1 MISCTEFIPAYSEL
15 FSYLEEKHGREE
27 VDRFWKYLFAPT
39 GSGIPLINY
48 VRKEGIK
55 GCFTYWAGSLNE
67 EAADFKMYLNEKA
80 GWFMLQMNQ
89 CPSKGRL
96 LILKDEIGIVPYRD
110 YCLHCDSYRSAIE
123 AVGLGYIYN
132 FAGVDKASCSLLIYD
147 PKVFDGRVI
156 VNGDTVIMD
165 RKASQ
170 NEYFH
175 PDFHSSMNMGIHYL
189 GEHYGMEAVREY
201 LTRYTNNVYK
211 NLMKDIKARGL
222 QAIEDKIRDTYQKEK
237 AEDVLETALSLDGK
251 ELQVRITYCPAVKHL
266 KATEREVSPWYR
278 YTTEVV
284 METLANSA
292 GYRFE
297 MEAYDENT
305 GAAIYSIKE

>member
-15 FSYLEEKHGREE
+15 FSYLEDKHGREE
-27 VDRFWKYLFAPT
+27 VNRFWKYLFAPT

-55 GCFTYWAGSLNE
+55 GCFAYWAGTLNE

-80 GWFMLQMNQ
+80 GWFMIEMNQ

-96 LILKDEIGIVPYRD
+96 LKLKDEIGIVPYHD

-132 FAGVDKASCSLLIYD
+132 FAGVDKASCSLLIYE

-156 VNGDTVIMD
+156 VNEDTVIMD
-165 RKASQ
+165 RNASQ

-189 GEHYGMEAVREY
+189 GENYGVPAVREY
-201 LTRYTNNVYK
+201 LTRYTKNVYK
-211 NLMKDIKARGL
+211 NLMEDIKVRGL
-222 QAIEDKIRDTYQKEK
+222 QAIEEKIWDTYQKEK
-237 AEDVLETALSLDGK
+237 ALDALETVLSLDDN
-251 ELQVRITYCPAVKHL
+251 ELQVRIKYCPAVKHL
-266 KATEREVSPWYR
+266 KETGRDVSSWYR
-278 YTTEVV
+278 YTTEVA
-284 METLANSA
+284 MQTLASSA
-292 GYRFE
+292 GYEFE
-297 MEAYDENT
+297 MEVYDENT
-305 GAAIYSIKE
+305 GAAIYSIKK